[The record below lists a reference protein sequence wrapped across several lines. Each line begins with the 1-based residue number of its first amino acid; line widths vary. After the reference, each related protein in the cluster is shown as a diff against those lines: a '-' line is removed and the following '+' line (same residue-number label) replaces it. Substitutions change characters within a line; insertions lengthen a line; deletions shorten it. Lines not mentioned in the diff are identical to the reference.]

1 MLKGDRDP
9 YRDPARDP
17 GKSRLMMTVRLT
29 VQAATASPDTSGS
42 FWIKC
47 PYPLVVLEIEARLE
61 AADHVYYGEEVP
73 ANNAPSSMIYCP
85 KEDDDVASEV
95 ERLRSAAGNV
105 PIIVLGSRLDAQLAQ
120 RVLLAGAAG
129 IVSLERC
136 PGQGAGFLTAAFEG
150 ETAISR
156 AFLEAILA
164 EAESRTGPI
173 VLTPRQRRFLEL
185 VIQAPIVADHIMVP
199 KELLRAF
206 LVWVEPRLEEPFS
219 DLGGRSPVA

>member
-1 MLKGDRDP
+1 MLEGNRDSHWVS
-9 YRDPARDP
+9 ARDP
-17 GKSRLMMTVRLT
+17 GKSRLMMTLQPVT
-29 VQAATASPDTSGS
+29 PGCVPSGA
-42 FWIKC
+42 FWVEY

-61 AADHVYYGEEVP
+61 AADRVYYGEEVP
-73 ANNAPSSMIYCP
+73 VNNAPSCMIYCP
-85 KEDDDVASEV
+85 KEEDDVASAV
-95 ERLRSAAGNV
+95 ECLRSEAGNI
-105 PIIVLGSRLDAQLAQ
+105 PTIVLGSRLDPQLAQ

-129 IVSLERC
+129 IVSLERY

-185 VIQAPIVADHIMVP
+185 VTRAPIVADHIMVP

-206 LVWVEPRLEEPFS
+206 LVEVEGRLEEEPFS